1 MVVDPHTSS
10 RETRHDSAIRVDS
23 FSLNKNIYSPTD
35 WSPHAYDDQAERALL
50 SSTSLHGTSPLF
62 DVLVKRSRLVEV
74 MKT

>member
-1 MVVDPHTSS
+1 MLLGSTHSHS
-10 RETRHDSAIRVDS
+10 
-23 FSLNKNIYSPTD
+23 NKNLFPTD
-35 WSPHAYDDQAERALL
+35 WSPHAYDDQSERALL